1 MKNIYRLSILIAIGM
16 LLLASLGACG
26 TQPTTSANSSLSGTI
41 AISGADAL
49 YPLMQRWA
57 GEFQKVNPGVKFDIS
72 AGGAGK
78 GMTDILSGAV
88 DIGMISR
95 PITADEEAK
104 GAYWISVARDAVFP
118 DVNSKNPVLQDL
130 LTKGVKQD
138 VFVGIFI
145 TGTIK
150 TWGQVVG
157 RPEVTDEIHIYT
169 RSDASGAAAVW
180 ASYLGKVQENL
191 LGIGV
196 SGDPGI
202 LDALGK
208 DPLGIGY
215 NNLSYVFD
223 LSTGKPTANITLIP
237 VDSNGNGQA
246 DSGEV
251 IDSLAKAGNAV
262 AQGIYPS
269 PPARLEYLAT
279 KGKPSGLVQAFLQWI
294 LNDGQKFV
302 TETGYLQ
309 LPSDQLAASLQKIQ

>member
-1 MKNIYRLSILIAIGM
+1 MKKSYRLSILVAIGTI
-16 LLLASLGACG
+16 LLASLGACG
-26 TQPTTSANSSLSGTI
+26 SKPTASATTTLSGTI
-41 AISGADAL
+41 AVSGADAL
-49 YPLMQRWA
+49 YPMMQRWA
-57 GEFQKVNPGVKFDIS
+57 GEFQKVYPGVKFDIS

-78 GMTDILSGAV
+78 GMTDTLSGAV

-95 PITADEEAK
+95 PITTDEEAK

-130 LTKGVKQD
+130 LAKGVKQE

-145 TGTIK
+145 TGDIK

-157 RPEVTDEIHIYT
+157 RPDVTDEIHVYT
-169 RSDASGAAAVW
+169 RSDASGAASVW

-223 LSTGKPTANITLIP
+223 LSTGKPTANIAIVP

-246 DSGEV
+246 DPGEV
-251 IDSLAKAGNAV
+251 IDSLAKAGDAV
-262 AQGIYPS
+262 AQGTYPS

-294 LNDGQKFV
+294 MTDGQKYV

-309 LPSDQLAASLQKIQ
+309 LSSDQLAASLQKIH

>member
-1 MKNIYRLSILIAIGM
+1 MNKKYRLLMFVIIGI

-26 TQPTTSANSSLSGTI
+26 AQPATSTSSLLSGTI
-41 AISGADAL
+41 AVSGADAL

-57 GEFQKVNPGVKFDIS
+57 GEFSKVNPNVKFDIS

-78 GMTDILSGAV
+78 GMTDTLSGAV

-95 PITADEEAK
+95 PITTTEETK
-104 GAYWISVARDAVFP
+104 GAFWISVVRDAVFP

-130 LTKGVKQD
+130 LAKGVTQD
-138 VFVGIFI
+138 QFVGIFI

-150 TWGQVVG
+150 TWGQLVG
-157 RPEVTDEIHIYT
+157 KPEVTDEIHVYT

-191 LGIGV
+191 LGIGLA
-196 SGDPGI
+196 GDPGI

-223 LSTGKPTANITLIP
+223 LTTGKPIANITLVP
-237 VDSNGNGQA
+237 VDSNANGQA

-251 IDSLAKAGNAV
+251 IDSLAKAGEAV
-262 AQGIYPS
+262 AQGTYPS

-294 LNDGQKFV
+294 LTDGQKYV

-309 LPSDQLAASLQKIQ
+309 LSNDQLNASIQKIH